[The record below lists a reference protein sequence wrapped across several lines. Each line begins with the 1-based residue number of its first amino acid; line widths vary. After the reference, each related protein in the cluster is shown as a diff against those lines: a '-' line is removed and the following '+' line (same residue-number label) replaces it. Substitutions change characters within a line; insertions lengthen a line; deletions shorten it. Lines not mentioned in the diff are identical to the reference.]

1 MKKLALLA
9 LSLLALA
16 TPARAECDLDSISNA
31 LNAPLDSMKPYER
44 EATESR
50 STEGGAWQIYREKD
64 GRLNTIVR
72 IDGGE
77 SGMGETRLSVVNR
90 QTYGIASTRV
100 DYLRHAFVEE
110 GPMGDYKHTTTY
122 YYFCGGEVYV
132 PPESAS
138 MVEAESY
145 RKEAAEL
152 KIQMLDDKDVT
163 EFTKGLTR

>member
-1 MKKLALLA
+1 MRKPLLLT

-16 TPARAECDLDSISNA
+16 DPAQAECDIASSSNA
-31 LNAPLDSMKPYER
+31 LAASLDSMKPYER
-44 EATESR
+44 EATVSQ

-72 IDGGE
+72 VDGGE

-100 DYLRHAFVEE
+100 DYLRHAFIEE
-110 GPMGDYKHTTTY
+110 GPFGDYKRTTTY
-122 YYFCGGEVYV
+122 YYFCGGQVYV

-152 KIQMLDDKDVT
+152 KAEMLDDKDVA
-163 EFTKGLTR
+163 EFTKGLAR